1 MDRKFVESL
10 ATSGISIM
18 TDTGFEP
25 LEASHKTIPY
35 TVWELSTD
43 LCQLRCADDHIL
55 FREDYSEVFVKN
67 LKEGDKVWTENGLEQ
82 VASIIETTDVINM
95 YDLQVKSGQHRYYT
109 NGILSHNTSVIL
121 DALADAAKNGSKVL
135 FISGEMNQV
144 DLYLYVERY
153 PKFGTLDIFFPQD
166 VDDCPMEAIKDVL
179 NQGWD
184 IVMLDSFVEV
194 QEIIKEAGSMSTK
207 ASEKWM
213 LDLMADHNAGKNTGK
228 HYTSFLN
235 IQQMTKGGT
244 FVGSNRLKHMTTG
257 MMEMRF
263 VDENEEDRYIV
274 FSKNRRGH
282 VGKRLYFDLSSPEN
296 VIYDQERFKKTEEL
310 HLLKKREREEIKKG
324 TAKFDEL
331 FKLASDEADEN

>member
-1 MDRKFVESL
+1 MQKLVRINQVSYDKDLFKAWQLGSAVDQMFSVGGGIPR
-10 ATSGISIM
+10 ATNWM
-18 TDTGFEP
+18 VTGDP
-25 LEASHKTIPY
+25 GVGKS
-35 TVWELSTD
+35 TVMCD
-43 LCQLRCADDHIL
+43 I
-55 FREDYSEVFVKN
+55 
-67 LKEGDKVWTENGLEQ
+67 
-82 VASIIETTDVINM
+82 
-95 YDLQVKSGQHRYYT
+95 
-109 NGILSHNTSVIL
+109 
-121 DALADAAKNGSKVL
+121 LADAAKNGSKVL

-166 VDDCPMEAIKDVL
+166 VDDCPMEAIMEVL

-184 IVMLDSFVEV
+184 IVMLDSFIEV
-194 QEIIKEAGSMSTK
+194 QEIIKEAGGMSTK

-257 MMEMRF
+257 MMEIRF

-310 HLLKKREREEIKKG
+310 HMLKKRERLEIKNG
-324 TAKFDEL
+324 TAMFDEL
-331 FKLASDEADEN
+331 FKLTSDETDEN